1 MKNAIKTIAPIV
13 LALIGTTLAGAA
25 AHAAYPE
32 RPIKLIVPFPAGGTT
47 DTVAR
52 FIAQGMGEKL
62 GQSVI
67 VDYKAGAATIIGADT
82 VAQSAPDG
90 YTLLLGTATTFTI
103 NPILYPKLSYDP
115 LKSFTPIG
123 VIGTTP
129 LAIMAT
135 QNEPA
140 KDLKGLID
148 NLRKDPG
155 KYSYGSHGNGT
166 PVHFAAEML
175 WSAAKVKVTHVP
187 YKGSAPALND
197 LMGGQI
203 PISVEALPAAV
214 AAAKGGRVKVLA
226 VTSDKRSPLM
236 PEAPTVAESGYP
248 GFSMQTWFALVA
260 PNGLGK
266 AEQDKLSQALS
277 ATLADPALKERLAG
291 VGIEPGF
298 EPAAG
303 YVSRVQGDIAKL
315 GPIARDNNIERN

>member
-1 MKNAIKTIAPIV
+1 MKHALKTIAGAM
-13 LALIGTTLAGAA
+13 ALIGATLAGA

-67 VDYKAGAATIIGADT
+67 VDYKAGAATIIGADS
-82 VAQSAPDG
+82 AAKSAPDG
-90 YTLLLGTATTFTI
+90 YTLLMGTATTFTL
-103 NPILYPKLSYDP
+103 NPILYPTLPYDP
-115 LKSFTPIG
+115 IKSFAPIG

-129 LAIMAT
+129 LAVMAS
-135 QNEPA
+135 QNEPSTDI
-140 KDLKGLID
+140 KSLIE
-148 NLRKDPG
+148 NVRKDPS

-175 WSAAKVKVTHVP
+175 WSAAKVKVTHIP
-187 YKGSAPALND
+187 YKGSSPALND

-203 PISVEALPAAV
+203 PLSFEALPAAI
-214 AAAKGGRVKVLA
+214 AAAKGGRVKILA

-248 GFSMQTWFALVA
+248 GFSMQTWFAIVA
-260 PNGLGK
+260 PHGLAK
-266 AEQDKLSQALS
+266 DAQDTLSKALS
-277 ATLADPALKERLAG
+277 DTLADPALKEKLSG
-291 VGIEPGF
+291 VGIEPGY
-298 EPAAG
+298 EPPSG
-303 YVSRVQGDIAKL
+303 YVSRVEGDIAKL
-315 GPIARDNNIERN
+315 TPIARDNNIERN

>member
-1 MKNAIKTIAPIV
+1 MKHAIRTIASV
-13 LALIGTTLAGAA
+13 LTLVGASLSGTT
-25 AHAAYPE
+25 AHAEYPE
-32 RPIKLIVPFPAGGTT
+32 RPIKLIVPFPAGGST

-67 VDYKAGAATIIGADT
+67 VDYKAGAATIIGAES
-82 VAQSAPDG
+82 VARSSPDG
-90 YTLLLGTATTFTI
+90 YTLLIGTATTFTI
-103 NPILYPKLSYDP
+103 NPILYPSLPYDP

-129 LAIMAT
+129 LAILAA
-135 QNEPA
+135 QSEPA
-140 KDLKGLID
+140 NDLRSLID
-148 NLRKDPG
+148 NIRQAPD

-175 WSAAKVKVTHVP
+175 WSAVKVKVTHIP

-203 PISVEALPAAV
+203 PLSFEALPAAV

-226 VTSDKRSPLM
+226 VTSEHRSPLM

-248 GFSMQTWFALVA
+248 GFSMQTWFAIVA
-260 PNGLGK
+260 PSGLGK
-266 AEQDKLSQALS
+266 SEQDKLSA
-277 ATLADPALKERLAG
+277 AMADTLADPALKEKLAA
-291 VGIEPGF
+291 VGIEPGY
-298 EPAAG
+298 EPPSG
-303 YVSRVQGDIAKL
+303 YVSRVEGDIAKL
-315 GPIARDNNIERN
+315 TPIARDNHIERN